1 MPTNHHSYLSL
12 LKLPGAPG
20 LLIWGSLARLMYGVL
35 PMALLLLLVER
46 RHSFA
51 QAGAALA
58 AFGLTAGLLGPARAR
73 LADRYGPRLA
83 LAVMGCALVAALAS
97 VILAAGAPLAIL
109 IPLAMVAGAAPP
121 PVGPLV
127 RTGWRSLT
135 GGAEDGLLARAYALD
150 VVGEDLLFLVGPLVA
165 APCVAWLGAGPV
177 VMASSATLLIA
188 ATAMATRLPV
198 AVPERLRECAA
209 TVPHPSLW
217 RNWSFLLGLGPIVGL
232 GLLLGALGIAAV
244 AVVLSAAGTAL
255 AGVPDAVIAAG
266 SVTSGLIFGR
276 RRWPGSSRQQARA
289 LVGMAAALAFLAALL
304 TKAPGVML
312 LVLAGVGC
320 CVAPIMVCSYLIADG
335 SAPAVGAEATSWV
348 NSALNVS
355 LAAGTAAAGVL
366 VGAWSAGVA
375 MAAAAAAAVLVVGVA
390 EIGRSMLPAPAAGD
404 GPSPPGAGPRTDR
417 AAQPAVAVGGACDAA
432 ERSATA

>member
-12 LKLPGAPG
+12 LKLPGATG

-46 RHSFA
+46 RHSSFA

-73 LADRYGPRLA
+73 LADRYGPRPA
-83 LAVMGCALVAALAS
+83 LVVMGSALVAALAS
-97 VILAAGAPLAIL
+97 VILAAGAPLAIVIL
-109 IPLAMVAGAAPP
+109 LAMAAGATPP

-135 GGAEDGLLARAYALD
+135 GAEDGLLARAYALD

-165 APCVAWLGAGPV
+165 APGVAWLGAGPV
-177 VMASSATLLIA
+177 VMGSSATLLIA
-188 ATAMATRLPV
+188 ATTMAVRLPA
-198 AVPERLRECAA
+198 AVPERLMECGA
-209 TVPHPSLW
+209 TVQHSPLW
-217 RNWSFLLGLGPIVGL
+217 RDWSFLLGLGPIVGL
-232 GLLLGALGIAAV
+232 GFLLGSLGIAAV
-244 AVVLSAAGTAL
+244 AVVLGTAGTAL
-255 AGVPDAVIAAG
+255 AGVPDAAIAAG

-289 LVGMAAALAFLAALL
+289 LVGAAAALAFLAALL
-304 TKAPGVML
+304 TRVPGAML

-320 CVAPIMVCSYLIADG
+320 CVAPVIVCSYLIADG
-335 SAPAVGAEATSWV
+335 SAPTVGAEATSWV

-355 LAAGTAAAGVL
+355 LAAGTAAAGAL

-375 MAAAAAAAVLVVGVA
+375 MAAAAAAAMLVVGVA
-390 EIGRSMLPAPAAGD
+390 EIGQSMLSVPAAGD
-404 GPSPPGAGPRTDR
+404 GPSPPGRQTLA
-417 AAQPAVAVGGACDAA
+417 
-432 ERSATA
+432 